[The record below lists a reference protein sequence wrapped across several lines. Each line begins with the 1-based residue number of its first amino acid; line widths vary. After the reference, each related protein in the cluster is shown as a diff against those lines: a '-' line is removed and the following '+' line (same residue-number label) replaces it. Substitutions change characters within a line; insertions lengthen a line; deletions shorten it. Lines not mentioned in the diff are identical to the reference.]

1 MGKIQ
6 NDNIGKTVKKW
17 TGLSIIVICLTY
29 TVIYWL
35 RPENAV
41 YIGDTSIPE
50 NLQNAG
56 INKKTI
62 TKALKKSL
70 VSIYDEA
77 IQNRIKPIGSLSDTS
92 SVPLYSIS
100 KISLNGKGDL
110 GLHTGKLAPL
120 EYLFRKLTR
129 RNNAELYLTLSGD
142 TTRISVNAIAYH
154 RNDTLF
160 YMQSEGYG
168 KNLQETLSLSL
179 EEVARQICMKTNPLA
194 AVFIK
199 DLKNEKI
206 TTDKSDLQS
215 QITRAYIREL
225 VENNLDTINAYLNS
239 GNKLRKIWG
248 KLLLGDIYNETGYYM
263 DDTSAL
269 HTAALFY
276 EQIPQPGDIPLP
288 EIAKRE
294 AVLSK
299 RMAETAPDINA
310 FIKNFEDKHIQIP
323 DSCQQLILVYNEKPE
338 HVLCALRRFEKKN
351 GEGWKET
358 CPMIHCSV
366 GKAGIAPYGEKREGD
381 KRTPSGCYP
390 MGIAFGA
397 EKDFDMDWP
406 YLVLT
411 PDHYWISDPEDSMY
425 NRLVN
430 GKPKTDNFEH
440 LIDETVAYKRAAVVE
455 YNTNPVIKHMGSA
468 IFFHIEAEY
477 GTGSAGCITVTE
489 QEVVKT
495 LKWLDPEKRPFMLIK
510 TLQKERGN

>member
-1 MGKIQ
+1 M
-6 NDNIGKTVKKW
+6 
-17 TGLSIIVICLTY
+17 
-29 TVIYWL
+29 
-35 RPENAV
+35 
-41 YIGDTSIPE
+41 
-50 NLQNAG
+50 
-56 INKKTI
+56 
-62 TKALKKSL
+62 
-70 VSIYDEA
+70 
-77 IQNRIKPIGSLSDTS
+77 
-92 SVPLYSIS
+92 
-100 KISLNGKGDL
+100 
-110 GLHTGKLAPL
+110 
-120 EYLFRKLTR
+120 
-129 RNNAELYLTLSGD
+129 
-142 TTRISVNAIAYH
+142 
-154 RNDTLF
+154 
-160 YMQSEGYG
+160 
-168 KNLQETLSLSL
+168 SLSL

-310 FIKNFEDKHIQIP
+310 FIKNFEDKNIKIP

-338 HVLCALRRFEKKN
+338 HVLCALRRFEKKT